1 MSGISDSEAITLE
14 ELVKGQKKIEAHESF
29 IETLFRLGVVDE
41 ATKWTLQDAYWPYDK
56 WDYTFGYAGKKSE
69 T

>member
-41 ATKWTLQDAYWPYDK
+41 ATKWKNWLQAVVVVVVIQLM
-56 WDYTFGYAGKKSE
+56 
-69 T
+69 